1 MKYKS
6 TRSDR
11 SVQKTF
17 KDVVMEGLA
26 PDGGLYMP
34 SVIPQVD
41 IRTFNGKSY
50 RDMAFA
56 VFSQFISSD
65 QIPSEDL
72 KQIIDKSY
80 STFALED
87 VVRTVRVNDD
97 DDLFVLELF
106 HGPTFAF
113 KDVALQFLGNV
124 FEYFLDHSNSKQDYD
139 LTQSSNSNGDVNRLT
154 ILGATS
160 GDTGGA
166 AIYGLRGKKNIECFI
181 LHPHQ
186 KISPI
191 QEAQMTTVLDENI
204 HNIAI
209 GDGGTFDDCQDLVK
223 QLFSDVEFNRSVN
236 LGAVNSINWARIM
249 AQITYYFHSYNE
261 LQSKYKQ
268 GLQNGLHD
276 CKVSFV
282 VPTGNFG
289 DILAGFYALKMGL
302 PVDRL
307 VIATNANDI
316 LYRFFKTGKYEKQ
329 TALETYAPAMDIQ
342 ISSNFER
349 FLHHIVQEVIMQ
361 QNEKLESCDAS
372 DQASEC
378 IRGWMKQL
386 KSDGRFS
393 VFDHKYGEQILHLA
407 NKYFS
412 VDTATDEDIL
422 RSIHSVYN
430 NDGNYVLDP
439 HTACAVH
446 VARKLKLAKDVGS
459 MVVCLA
465 TAHPVKFLSVVD
477 KGINQKVD
485 TAQQLHLQQ
494 QSQVSSLQSDRQSN
508 ELHSLTA
515 QQQSWLTKEHCADA
529 PFPIPEQFL
538 GIMQKQKRVQLLPKN
553 ADKLKQFILSK
564 VQGPIR
570 N

>member
-11 SVQKTF
+11 SVQKIF

-26 PDGGLYMP
+26 ADGGLYMP

-41 IRTFNGKSY
+41 ISTFNGKSY

-56 VFSQFISSD
+56 VFSQFISND

-72 KQIIDKSY
+72 RLIIDKSY
-80 STFALED
+80 GTFALED
-87 VVRTVRVNDD
+87 VVRTVRVDG

-124 FEYFLDHSNSKQDYD
+124 FEYFLGNGKLEQEHAHA
-139 LTQSSNSNGDVNRLT
+139 QSGIGSGVNRLT

-261 LQSKYKQ
+261 LQSKYKSDI
-268 GLQNGLHD
+268 LNGFHGR
-276 CKVSFV
+276 KVTFV

-349 FLHHIVQEVIMQ
+349 FLHHTVQEVIMQ
-361 QNEKLESCDAS
+361 QNDNLETWDAS
-372 DQASEC
+372 DRASEC

-393 VFDHKYGEQILHLA
+393 VLDHKFGQQILHQA

-412 VDTATDEDIL
+412 VDTATDDGIL

-430 NDGNYVLDP
+430 SDGKYVLDP

-446 VARKLKLAKDVGS
+446 VARKLKLAQRDGS

-477 KGINQKVD
+477 KGIKQKME
-485 TAQQLHLQQ
+485 TAQHLDLQSQL
-494 QSQVSSLQSDRQSN
+494 QVSSQQSDRQSS
-508 ELHSLTA
+508 ELHSLTD
-515 QQQSWLTKEHCADA
+515 QQQSWLTHEHCADA

-538 GIMQKQKRVQLLPKN
+538 GIMQKQKRVQLLPNN
-553 ADKLKQFILSK
+553 ADSLKQFILSK